1 MIKSFACRDTEK
13 LFNDQRALRFQAFER
28 QARKRLMVLH
38 AAPSIEALMLNPGNK
53 FHALSGDRKRYFGVE
68 AQFWLNLQTEYNLRM
83 MKRKIWADIERRII
97 PIKDTGNSLQH
108 SANSGT
114 Y

>member
-38 AAPSIEALMLNPGNK
+38 AAPSIEAFPGIEKGNMLSVSIS
-53 FHALSGDRKRYFGVE
+53 SGAYVSNGMTAMRTVLKLRTI
-68 AQFWLNLQTEYNLRM
+68 TEVFL
-83 MKRKIWADIERRII
+83 
-97 PIKDTGNSLQH
+97 
-108 SANSGT
+108 
-114 Y
+114 